1 VLALFDELATQRDE
15 LASRHDELASQRDEL
30 TTQRDELT
38 EKLRER
44 DELIAQYKRLLY
56 ARSSEKLTAEE
67 LGQLVMAYGGSPE
80 AAAAEDPKVPVPE
93 QAEAEPE
100 EPPPEEKK
108 KRRKHRGRTAI
119 PPNIERVETLVRVP
133 DDERGCEACGHEM
146 TCIRHLEHSTLH
158 YKPATL
164 ENHVELREVLVC
176 KTPGCKCNAVTA
188 ERATPPKVKTRAGA
202 SLLALL
208 LEGKCDDALPI
219 HRQRD
224 QLSRLGLEIPVDT
237 LYGWWRYATDL
248 LLPVCDAL
256 FGYILDDPCYV
267 GIDDTGID
275 VLDRKTKG
283 GKYRGH
289 FWCFKGSRKM
299 VAFMFTRTWSADE
312 IAPWIHAIPPDIA
325 IQVDDYAGYGRK
337 FENPEGEE
345 KELVPPERRLGCM
358 MHVRRRFHAA
368 LKLGDKRAAVPMG
381 IFKKIYEIEKR
392 ARGMSPEERLALRT
406 KHSLPLLDELD
417 AWIEE
422 HEGKVGNTGKL
433 AEAIRY
439 AKNQREYIR
448 RCFSDGRYEIDNGAV
463 ERQIREPALG
473 RKNFYFTGSVP
484 AARRLAGAYTL
495 VQTCRLL
502 GISTRDYLIDVIEKL
517 EGGWPMRRLTELL
530 PHNWAAARGL
540 AVDTA

>member
-1 VLALFDELATQRDE
+1 MLALFDELAT
-15 LASRHDELASQRDEL
+15 RHDELA
-30 TTQRDELT
+30 TQRDELT

-44 DELIAQYKRLLY
+44 DELIAQYKRLIY

-67 LGQLVMAYGGSPE
+67 LEQLVMAYGGSAE
-80 AAAAEDPKVPVPE
+80 AAAAEEPTVPVPE
-93 QAEAEPE
+93 QADAEPE
-100 EPPPEEKK
+100 EPPPEPQ
-108 KRRKHRGRTAI
+108 KRRKHPGRTKI
-119 PPNIERVETLVRVP
+119 PPSIKRVETIVRVP
-133 DDERGCEACGHEM
+133 DDERSCHTCGHEM
-146 TCIRHLEHSTLH
+146 TCIRYVEHSKLH
-158 YKPATL
+158 HEPATL
-164 ENHVELREVLVC
+164 ENHVELCEVLAC
-176 KTPGCKCNAVTA
+176 KTPGCKNDAATA

-202 SLLALL
+202 SLLAMLI
-208 LEGKCDDALPI
+208 ESKCDDALPI

-237 LYGWWRYATDL
+237 LYGWWRYATDV

-275 VLDRKTKG
+275 VLDRGIKG

-312 IAPWIHAIPPDIA
+312 IAPWISAIPAGTA
-325 IQVDDYAGYGRK
+325 IQVDDYGGYGRK
-337 FENPEGEE
+337 LEGADG
-345 KELVPPERRLGCM
+345 KPQELVPRERRLGCM
-358 MHVRRRFHAA
+358 MHVRRRFYAA
-368 LKLGDKRAAVPMG
+368 FELGDKRAAVPMG
-381 IFKKIYEIEKR
+381 IFKKLYEIEKK
-392 ARGMSPEERLALRT
+392 AKGLSPEDRLALRLE
-406 KHSLPLLDELD
+406 HSLPLLDELD

-422 HEGKVGNTGKL
+422 YEGKVGHTGKL

-463 ERQIREPALG
+463 ERQIRQPALG
-473 RKNFYFTGSVP
+473 RKNFYFTGSAA

-517 EGGWPMRRLTELL
+517 EGGWPMRRLTDLL
-530 PHNWAAARGL
+530 PHNWATSRGI
-540 AVDTA
+540 AVDTS

>member
-1 VLALFDELATQRDE
+1 MLALF
-15 LASRHDELASQRDEL
+15 DEL

-56 ARSSEKLTAEE
+56 ARSSEKLTTEE
-67 LGQLVMAYGGSPE
+67 LGQLVLAYGGSAE
-80 AAAAEDPKVPVPE
+80 AAAAEDPEVPVPE
-93 QAEAEPE
+93 QADAEPE
-100 EPPPEEKK
+100 EQPPPEEKK
-108 KRRKHRGRTAI
+108 RRKHPGRTKI
-119 PPNIERVETLVRVP
+119 PPSIKRVETIVPVP
-133 DDERGCEACGHEM
+133 DDERDCKACGHEM
-146 TCIRHLEHSTLH
+146 THLRYLEHSTLH
-158 YKPATL
+158 YEPATL
-164 ENHVELREVLVC
+164 ENHVEMREVLVC
-176 KTPGCKCNAVTA
+176 KTPGCKCDAATA

-208 LEGKCDDALPI
+208 IESKCDDALPI

-224 QLSRLGLEIPVDT
+224 QLSRLGLEVPVDT
-237 LYGWWRYATDL
+237 LYGWWRYSTDL
-248 LLPVCDAL
+248 LLPICDAL

-275 VLDRKTKG
+275 VLDRDTKG

-299 VAFMFTRTWSADE
+299 VAFMFTKTWSADE
-312 IAPWIHAIPPDIA
+312 IAPWVHAIPPDIA
-325 IQVDDYAGYGRK
+325 IQVDDYKGYGRK
-337 FENPEGEE
+337 FKNADGKE

-368 LKLGDKRAAVPMG
+368 FKLGDKRAAVPMG
-381 IFKKIYEIEKR
+381 IFKKIYAVEKR
-392 ARGMSPEERLALRT
+392 ARGMSPEDRLALRLE
-406 KHSLPLLDELD
+406 HSLPLLDELD
-417 AWIEE
+417 AWLEE
-422 HEGKVGNTGKL
+422 YESKVGNTGKL

-448 RCFSDGRYEIDNGAV
+448 RCFSDGRFEIDNGAV
-463 ERQIREPALG
+463 ERAIREPALG
-473 RKNFYFTGSVP
+473 RKNFYFTGSTA

-517 EGGWPMRRLTELL
+517 EGGWLMRRLSELL

-540 AVDTA
+540 AVDTS

>member
-1 VLALFDELATQRDE
+1 MLALFDELTKQRDE
-15 LASRHDELASQRDEL
+15 LAE
-30 TTQRDELT
+30 T
-38 EKLRER
+38 LRER
-44 DELIAQYKRLLY
+44 DELIAQFRRLLY
-56 ARSSEKLTAEE
+56 ARRSEKLTLEE
-67 LGQLVMAYGGSPE
+67 LGQLVMAYGGSAE
-80 AAAAEDPKVPVPE
+80 AAAAEDPVVPVPPE
-93 QAEAEPE
+93 QTDAEPE
-100 EPPPEEKK
+100 EQPPPEEKK
-108 KRRKHRGRTAI
+108 KRRKHPGRTKI
-119 PPNIERVETLVRVP
+119 PPSIKRVETIVP
-133 DDERGCEACGHEM
+133 VPADERGCKSCGHEM
-146 TCIRHLEHSTLH
+146 THLRYVEHSTLH
-158 YKPATL
+158 YEPARL

-176 KTPGCKCNAVTA
+176 KVPGCKCDAVTA

-208 LEGKCDDALPI
+208 IESKCDDALPI

-237 LYGWWRYATDL
+237 LYGWWRYGTDV

-256 FGYILDDPCYV
+256 LGYILDDPHYV

-275 VLDRKTKG
+275 VLERHIKG

-312 IAPWIHAIPPDIA
+312 IAPWIHAIPPGIA

-337 FENPEGEE
+337 RENADGEE
-345 KELVPPERRLGCM
+345 EELVPRERRLGCA
-358 MHVRRRFHAA
+358 MHVRRRFYVAF
-368 LKLGDKRAAVPMG
+368 KLGDKRAAVPMG
-381 IFKKIYEIEKR
+381 LFKKIYEIEKQ
-392 ARGMSPEERLALRT
+392 ARGMSPEKRLAFRLE
-406 KHSLPLLDELD
+406 HSIKLLDQLD
-417 AWIEE
+417 AWVDEN
-422 HEGKVGNTGKL
+422 EGKVGHTGKL

-439 AKNQREYIR
+439 SKNQREFIR
-448 RCFSDGRYEIDNGAV
+448 RCFSDGHFEIDNGAV
-463 ERQIREPALG
+463 ERAIREPALG
-473 RKNFYFTGSVP
+473 RKNFYFTGSAA

-540 AVDTA
+540 VVEAS